1 MRYKRW
7 NLVKIQRKKRQ
18 KFMVMLIIA
27 AFLIVPF
34 YPGTFTFAGYVYTK
48 LVKSYIATSEAD
60 FYFTSDLLSDAAE
73 VPVYQINHDWA
84 TAATIN
90 FELRNYEN
98 QLNVSDRPITYS
110 VSAEPAGGS
119 AGGTIVPNGTV
130 GQRRPV
136 RLTVPVPA
144 NPAAPLEVLVTA
156 VSSRPYAK
164 TLQGRFVILPA
175 ISFSVA
181 DNSGSPVATLTL
193 ALSRAAQSSRNVTI
207 GWQEGAVPDMTNPL
221 VLNAASIDLVNRT
234 LTTSLHTASV
244 YELIF
249 FKDSPEGNYT
259 AVTATGA

>member
-7 NLVKIQRKKRQ
+7 NSAKVYRKKRQ
-18 KFMVMLIIA
+18 RLIVMIIIA
-27 AFLIVPF
+27 GFLTVLF
-34 YPGTFTFAGYVYTK
+34 YPGTFTFASYVYTK
-48 LVKSYIATSEAD
+48 IVKTYIATAEGD
-60 FYFTSDLLSDAAE
+60 FYFNSDLLSDAAE

-84 TAATIN
+84 TAATID

-110 VSAEPAGGS
+110 VSAAPAGGS
-119 AGGTIVPNGTV
+119 TGGTIVPNGSV

-136 RLTVPVPA
+136 SLTVPVPA

-156 VSSRPYAK
+156 VSSHPYAK

-175 ISFSVA
+175 ISCSVA

-193 ALSRAAQSSRNVTI
+193 TLSRSAQSSRTVTI
-207 GWQEGAVPDMTNPL
+207 TWQEGAVPDMTSPL
-221 VLNAASIDLVNRT
+221 ALNAASMDLVNRT
-234 LTTSLHTASV
+234 LMTSLQTASV
-244 YELIF
+244 YELVF

>member
-90 FELRNYEN
+90 FELRNY
-98 QLNVSDRPITYS
+98 
-110 VSAEPAGGS
+110 
-119 AGGTIVPNGTV
+119 
-130 GQRRPV
+130 
-136 RLTVPVPA
+136 
-144 NPAAPLEVLVTA
+144 
-156 VSSRPYAK
+156 
-164 TLQGRFVILPA
+164 
-175 ISFSVA
+175 
-181 DNSGSPVATLTL
+181 
-193 ALSRAAQSSRNVTI
+193 
-207 GWQEGAVPDMTNPL
+207 
-221 VLNAASIDLVNRT
+221 
-234 LTTSLHTASV
+234 
-244 YELIF
+244 
-249 FKDSPEGNYT
+249 
-259 AVTATGA
+259 